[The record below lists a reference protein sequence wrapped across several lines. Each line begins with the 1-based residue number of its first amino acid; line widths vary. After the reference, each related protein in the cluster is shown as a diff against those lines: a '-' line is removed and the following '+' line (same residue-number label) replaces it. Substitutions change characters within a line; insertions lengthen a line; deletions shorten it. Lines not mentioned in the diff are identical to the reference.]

1 MTMDCHERF
10 RTDGHSDVIPRF
22 NERFILGLSQCNACL
37 VLDDE
42 LNILPLSSKF
52 GGKGGGDGQGSS
64 SSSGGGKLA
73 LRNVDASCSSD
84 EVAAAVVAS
93 EAGNKELAALVRSLA
108 DTQPAGALVSV
119 CKTLDQVGTNEGTI
133 FFAFL
138 AVLIKRAFCHYNVL
152 DFMH

>member
-52 GGKGGGDGQGSS
+52 GGRGGGEGS
-64 SSSGGGKLA
+64 SSSGGKLA
-73 LRNVDASCSSD
+73 LKNVDASCSSD

-108 DTQPAGALVSV
+108 DTQPAGALVGV
-119 CKTLDQVGTNEGTI
+119 CKTLDQVHGILE
-133 FFAFL
+133 
-138 AVLIKRAFCHYNVL
+138 
-152 DFMH
+152 